1 MDPALGCTPYE
12 FHDKT
17 MPGKMSGS
25 QITDELLA
33 AADQTA
39 PVALVPLNDPMTQ
52 VNGNNS
58 AAKTNLFRIGVD
70 QPPGGQGQDA
80 RTPRRTTART

>member
-12 FHDKT
+12 FHDMT
-17 MPGKMSGS
+17 AAAGKSGS

-33 AADQTA
+33 AADQA
-39 PVALVPLNDPMTQ
+39 RPVALVPLNDPMTQ
-52 VNGNNS
+52 VNGAQS
-58 AAKTNLFRIGVD
+58 MLKTNMFRLGVD
-70 QPPGGQGQDA
+70 QPHGGPRRRR